1 MKSRQWEI
9 DYRTKPNY
17 AIQNNIAAAIELLV
31 KEMGGEILES
41 KGWNGKM
48 SKKLA
53 TFCGYTNFREGS
65 IVFTGKRDIA
75 IELEDMIKKN
85 KNILSYRLLPLSLY
99 NKRRLY
105 HVEP

>member
-1 MKSRQWEI
+1 
-9 DYRTKPNY
+9 
-17 AIQNNIAAAIELLV
+17 
-31 KEMGGEILES
+31 
-41 KGWNGKM
+41 M

-53 TFCGYTNFREGS
+53 TFCGYTNFREGR
-65 IVFTGKRDIA
+65 IIFTGKRDIA